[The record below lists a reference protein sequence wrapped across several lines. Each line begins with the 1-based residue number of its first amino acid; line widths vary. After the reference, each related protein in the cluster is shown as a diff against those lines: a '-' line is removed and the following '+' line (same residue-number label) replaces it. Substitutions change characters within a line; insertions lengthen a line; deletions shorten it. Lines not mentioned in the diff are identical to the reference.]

1 MNKKKTSKRDLLLA
15 AANQIVLEQGAAQL
29 TLDAVASDAGVSKGG
44 LLYHF
49 PSKEALISG
58 MIEHAID
65 DFERRIDDI
74 FATLPNAHGRWLH
87 AFVEAS
93 FDDDDISPPV
103 FTAMTTA
110 IANRPDLLQPL
121 QSRLNQWIEKAA
133 EDGVP
138 VEIVQLV
145 VAATNGVWLERI
157 FWHDASHER
166 LKKSLLSLITESAK
180 NRSRE

>member
-1 MNKKKTSKRDLLLA
+1 MATKKTLKRDLLLVA
-15 AANQIVLEQGAAQL
+15 AIQIALERGAAQL

-58 MIEHAID
+58 MIEYAID

-74 FATLPNAHGRWLH
+74 FAALPDAHGRWLR

-93 FDDDDISPPV
+93 FDDDGISPHV

-121 QSRLNQWIEKAA
+121 QSQLNQWIEKAA
-133 EDGVP
+133 ADGVP
-138 VEIVQLV
+138 VETVQLV
-145 VAATNGVWLERI
+145 IAATNGVWLERI

-166 LKKSLLSLITESAK
+166 LKKNLLSLITESAQK
-180 NRSRE
+180 QE